1 MNGITQTEWIVGTKQ
16 TKTYANFSHNSEL
29 FTVWY
34 YLQFPVLLQ
43 NLQIGDHFFEPIG
56 GDLDFV
62 YFGIIRQAIP

>member
-1 MNGITQTEWIVGTKQ
+1 MYAIIQTEWIVGTKQ

-43 NLQIGDHFFEPIG
+43 NLEIGDHFFEPIG
-56 GDLDFV
+56 DLDFV
-62 YFGIIRQAIP
+62 CPVIIRQAIP